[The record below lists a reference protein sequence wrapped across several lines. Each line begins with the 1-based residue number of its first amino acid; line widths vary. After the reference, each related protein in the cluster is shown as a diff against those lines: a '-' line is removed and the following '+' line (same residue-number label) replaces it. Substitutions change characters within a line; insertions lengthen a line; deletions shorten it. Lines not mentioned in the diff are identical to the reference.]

1 MLKMRASLDA
11 PGLSP
16 VMKLD
21 RRHRRK
27 SRAASSI
34 DALVR
39 PRNFVVTRRPT
50 LSGFTDHPELDFAD
64 YERRL
69 ASLQGLLQLIQQA
82 YLGTSE
88 RALIVLEGW
97 DTAGKGGIV
106 RRLGWALDPRS
117 FKVHPIAAPDEHERA
132 EHYLQRFWRHLPEKG
147 QIVVFDR
154 SWYGRVLVERV
165 QRFATKAEWRR
176 AYREINEFE
185 RMLINSGVRLVKLFL
200 HITSDEQ
207 VRRFRDRLINPVK
220 RWKLSYEDFRNR
232 ARRQDYVAAIEDMM
246 EKTTTK
252 LAPWHL
258 IPSNNKPFSRVAAFR
273 ILADRLGAGVSLE
286 PRPINP
292 KLFKEA
298 KHTLGLSASDIR
310 HAAKAADRKVR
321 LKHGVDIE
329 RPV

>member
-1 MLKMRASLDA
+1 
-11 PGLSP
+11 
-16 VMKLD
+16 MKTHD
-21 RRHRRK
+21 RRHQRFRE
-27 SRAASSI
+27 AMLP
-34 DALVR
+34 DAMLN
-39 PRNFVVTRRPT
+39 PRNFIVTGRPQ
-50 LSGFTDHPELDFAD
+50 LSELVGHPELDFAD

-88 RALIVLEGW
+88 SALIVLEGW

-132 EHYLQRFWRHLPEKG
+132 EHYLQRFWGHLPHKG

-165 QRFATKAEWRR
+165 EGMATEAEWRR

-185 RMLINSGVRLVKLFL
+185 RVLIDAGVRLVKLFL
-200 HITSDEQ
+200 HITPDEQ

-232 ARRQDYVAAIEDMM
+232 ARRTDYVRAIEDMM
-246 EKTTTK
+246 EETGTK
-252 LAPWHL
+252 LAPWYL
-258 IPSNNKPFSRVAAFR
+258 IPADNKPFGSVAAFC
-273 ILADRLGAGVSLE
+273 ILAEELGTGVSLE
-286 PRPINP
+286 PRPIDP

-298 KHTLGLSASDIR
+298 KRVLGLSASDMR
-310 HAAKAADRKVR
+310 RASRVADRKIR
-321 LKHGVDIE
+321 KHGAQIE
-329 RPV
+329 RSV